1 MLRQAQLQ
9 STPEIDDTAASVRPE
24 FSSDTTSVAS
34 KKVNGGFSRR
44 TLGIGGLNDAPQ
56 RAGRA
61 NES

>member
-34 KKVNGGFSRR
+34 KKVNGVSRL
-44 TLGIGGLNDAPQ
+44 TLGFGGLNDAPP